1 MFNSNVVGY
10 LGADAEAKNE
20 NGNEFITFR
29 VAHSDRW
36 KDAQGNVREST
47 QWIDCIMSGRPAVF
61 EYLKQGTLV
70 YVAGHTRL
78 RCYSSAAARS
88 FVAGATISVNVVEL
102 LGGGGDA
109 VPRRLYSQ
117 DGQQHDVQKFFHT
130 DCPGEVLTNGRG
142 KEFAVDDNGWVM
154 PIEQAQS
161 MMQADDQAQAQQEPT
176 QTTSAES
183 TETKK
188 GKKK

>member
-1 MFNSNVVGY
+1 MFQSIVVGY

-29 VAHSDRW
+29 VAHTDRW
-36 KDAQGNVREST
+36 KDANGNTKEST

-70 YVAGHTRL
+70 YVSGHARL

-88 FVAGATISVNVVEL
+88 FVAGCTVSVVTLEL
-102 LGGGGDA
+102 LGGAGDA
-109 VPRRLYSQ
+109 VPRRLFSH
-117 DGQQHDVQKFFHT
+117 DGKQHDVQKFFHT

-154 PIEQAQS
+154 PLEDAQK
-161 MMQADDQAQAQQEPT
+161 MMQQDGQNPSDDGTTNP
-176 QTTSAES
+176 QTSGDS
-183 TETKK
+183 KTKK
-188 GKKK
+188 NKK